1 MKTKQRSYYINYE
14 ANSIIASR
22 LKYRRRLLGMT
33 QQEVAKATGIS
44 YSSIC
49 EYENNIHPILAVNL
63 YKLSKLYKV
72 PTDYFFKKL
81 YVYKPVKNK
90 KEEVSE
96 TSPIRVDYAKEE
108 IYDE

>member
-22 LKYRRRLLGMT
+22 LKYRRRLLKMT
-33 QQEVAKATGIS
+33 QREVSDATGIS

-63 YKLSKLYKV
+63 YRLSTLYKV
-72 PTDYFFKKL
+72 PVDYFFKKL
-81 YVYKPVKNK
+81 YVYKSVKNK
-90 KEEVSE
+90 KVEVSKV
-96 TSPIRVDYAKEE
+96 SPIRVDYNKE
-108 IYDE
+108 